1 MPATTTSTA
10 TQMIRIPAGTQV
22 TMDHYHTSH
31 PLVADA
37 YIRANLGGGRWTY
50 RLNGRQYSCAEEDG
64 LGFDH
69 DGWFAANRPQ
79 N

>member
-1 MPATTTSTA
+1 MPATTTA
-10 TQMIRIPAGTQV
+10 QMIRIPAGTLV
-22 TMDHYHTSH
+22 TMDHTSH

-37 YIRANLGGGRWTY
+37 YVSANLGWGRWTY